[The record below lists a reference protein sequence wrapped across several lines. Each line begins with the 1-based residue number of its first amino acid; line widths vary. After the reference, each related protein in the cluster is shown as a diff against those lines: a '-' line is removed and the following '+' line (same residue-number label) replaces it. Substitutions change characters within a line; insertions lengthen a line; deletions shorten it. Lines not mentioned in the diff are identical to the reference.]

1 MAIVFLIALGIEVTV
16 LSFEQITLIGFI
28 FSLVLALIRWIK
40 LAGIIYLV
48 GSILFSTQQTSVN
61 CGELARTLG
70 FAQSPGV
77 ISF

>member
-1 MAIVFLIALGIEVTV
+1 MAIVFLIAFCTEVTV

-28 FSLVLALIRWIK
+28 FSLVLALIRWVK

-61 CGELARTLG
+61 WGELARTLDLHNR
-70 FAQSPGV
+70 QE
-77 ISF
+77 